1 MKQYEQ
7 KYDFINKALL
17 ESVAQI
23 TEMTKSDHPTAAARV
38 KSADKMVMLPPLV
51 DSSKPKV
58 VKQHYNR
65 INQYIKFQTKSGNI
79 REPVAEAIELFDHTL
94 DKKALV

>member
-1 MKQYEQ
+1 MKQYKQ

-38 KSADKMVMLPPLV
+38 KLADKMIMLPPLF

-58 VKQHYNR
+58 AK
-65 INQYIKFQTKSGNI
+65 
-79 REPVAEAIELFDHTL
+79 
-94 DKKALV
+94 